1 MGHCPTADLERDNS
15 RWVTVVNA
23 GPHSGDQPPLPDTSS
38 IVRDRGEPASVLDVE
53 AGDEA
58 LVYLENMP
66 DGLIEKHLALKVSHD
81 LMDLY
86 RGRSVVPL
94 GDVHRVDLRR
104 YRSPLFR
111 PVSSDGLAPMHVPTV
126 HAVRPVNVF
135 GQERQN
141 GRDVP
146 SVEALIELPHHRVVV
161 HHLLGPSI
169 RS

>member
-1 MGHCPTADLERDNS
+1 MSFE
-15 RWVTVVNA
+15 VVNA
-23 GPHSGDQPPLPDTSS
+23 GPHSGDQPPFPDTYS
-38 IVRDRGEPASVLDVE
+38 IVSDRGEPASVLDVE

-66 DGLIEKHLALKVSHD
+66 DCLIEKHFALKVSHD
-81 LMDLY
+81 LVDLY

-94 GDVHRVDLRR
+94 GDVHGVDLRR

-146 SVEALIELPHHRVVV
+146 SVEALIELSH
-161 HHLLGPSI
+161 
-169 RS
+169 

>member
-1 MGHCPTADLERDNS
+1 MS
-15 RWVTVVNA
+15 
-23 GPHSGDQPPLPDTSS
+23 
-38 IVRDRGEPASVLDVE
+38 DRGEPASVLDVK

-66 DGLIEKHLALKVSHD
+66 DGLIEKHFTLKVSHD
-81 LMDLY
+81 LVDLY

-94 GDVHRVDLRR
+94 GDVHGVDLRR
-104 YRSPLFR
+104 YRSPLLR
-111 PVSSDGLAPMHVPTV
+111 PVSSDGLAPVHVPTV

-146 SVEALIELPHHRVVV
+146 SVEAFVELPH
-161 HHLLGPSI
+161 
-169 RS
+169 